1 MAILPD
7 GFGTSRLAPSSVRPG
22 RPSYGLTGAPWW
34 AWSPAGQ
41 VDGPARERACCE
53 LLWGSAYPGLLLDH
67 LIGACEERGRDRE
80 PERLGGLEVDDK
92 LELGRL
98 LDREIGGL
106 GTPQDPVDVRRGVP
120 VYVR

>member
-1 MAILPD
+1 MNGSERNVIITEFQTDAHGPSPTD
-7 GFGTSRLAPSSVRPG
+7 GAFTGRFVTSRLAPSSVRPG

-67 LIGACEERGRDRE
+67 LVGAGEERGRDCKAE
-80 PERLGGLEVDDK
+80 SFGCLEIEYK
-92 LELGRL
+92 L
-98 LDREIGGL
+98 
-106 GTPQDPVDVRRGVP
+106 
-120 VYVR
+120 